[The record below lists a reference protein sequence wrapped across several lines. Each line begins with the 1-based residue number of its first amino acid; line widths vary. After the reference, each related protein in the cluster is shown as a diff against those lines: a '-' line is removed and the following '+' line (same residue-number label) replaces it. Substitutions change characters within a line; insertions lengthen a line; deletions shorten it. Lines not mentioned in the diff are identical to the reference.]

1 MLKKNIKKTY
11 LLAVIFLL
19 SGVTPSNAGELIP
32 WTTLNPITNILPSS
46 NSKPPITSITS
57 SKLTSSELRK
67 ARLEI
72 YNKYIATRKEIYKKY
87 LENKLS
93 LKTLHNNKVANM
105 SSKYKAQ
112 EALYQ
117 KNKQI
122 TLSDNLTSKHFLDIS
137 KEQTSYNL
145 SSRKL
150 WESYLS
156 EVKKIKEVRDSS
168 YLTL

>member
-11 LLAVIFLL
+11 FLVIVFLL

-32 WTTLNPITNILPSS
+32 WTTLNPIANNLPLG

-57 SKLTSSELRK
+57 SKLSSSEVRK
-67 ARLEI
+67 AKLEI
-72 YNKYIATRKEIYKKY
+72 YNKYISTRKEIYKKY
-87 LENKLS
+87 LEGKLS

-112 EALYQ
+112 ETLYQ
-117 KNKQI
+117 KNKQF
-122 TLSDNLTSKHFLDIS
+122 TLSDNLSSKHFLDIS
-137 KEQTSYNL
+137 KEQSSYNL
-145 SSRKL
+145 FSRKL
-150 WESYLS
+150 WENYLS

-168 YLTL
+168 